1 MEVRKIVCLFDLW
14 QVGRLMS
21 EIDQFSI
28 STTCRSGWSCRERI
42 DSFARR
48 SYLASRETQPR
59 AYSSKM
65 EKECWLKSWK
75 FLRKRTN
82 DRRKVCFGPRS
93 PTTKPRSRWKL
104 ILPSSSFSFTD
115 DKSLPMATERN
126 NNALAS
132 RTRVFVKVCMCV
144 RVYMCWHITDPV

>member
-1 MEVRKIVCLFDLW
+1 MEVRQIVCLTC
-14 QVGRLMS
+14 GRW
-21 EIDQFSI
+21 DAWCRRSI
-28 STTCRSGWSCRERI
+28 NFLYRPRAEVVDHAERESTRLLDAVISLQEKRSLERI
-42 DSFARR
+42 QA
-48 SYLASRETQPR
+48 
-59 AYSSKM
+59 KM

-93 PTTKPRSRWKL
+93 PTTKPRSRWKP
-104 ILPSSSFSFTD
+104 ILPSSSFNFTD